1 MRKKILIGT
10 LITLTLL
17 ATACTNAPGE
27 ETENLIKDTDT
38 EVTENNNLTTNNM
51 ETAKVETEMQVEPQT
66 GNTIAVMKT
75 NMGEMKILLYTDLA
89 PETTTNFIEHV
100 ESGRYE
106 GVIFHR
112 VIEDFMIQT
121 GDFENMNG
129 TGGHSYKGP
138 GTYLED
144 EFGEGLTHLKG
155 ALSMANAGPNTG
167 GSQFFIV
174 QSAAGTDFLDGKH
187 AIFGIVYEGL
197 GVVDEIADVEIGLA
211 DRPVEDVIIESIEIL
226 TY

>member
-1 MRKKILIGT
+1 MRKKILIST

-27 ETENLIKDTDT
+27 ETDNLINDTDT

-51 ETAKVETEMQVEPQT
+51 ETAKVET
-66 GNTIAVMKT
+66 VMKT

-187 AIFGIVYEGL
+187 AVFGIVYEGL